1 MNKLR
6 FANGNEIEI
15 VSVAQNDNTLLNIEM
30 ETSNVNDVISA
41 FNENAD
47 QTSVMRYY
55 VGTDL
60 IRGYAGFTNMTKV
73 EYIPR
78 VVKSID
84 YSETDP
90 TTASGFVEEVVDKA
104 FVTMSKPDAV
114 TALQADVATINQ
126 IMEG

>member
-15 VSVAQNDNTLLNIEM
+15 VSVSQSDNTSLNIEM

-41 FNENAD
+41 FNENSD

-55 VGTDL
+55 IGTDL
-60 IRGYAGFTNMTKV
+60 IRGYAGFTNMAKV
-73 EYIPR
+73 EYVPR

-90 TTASGFVEEVVDKA
+90 ATGSGFVEEVVDKV